1 MDPATIYAIVIA
13 ILTILGVPSVW
24 KYVGFKAKM
33 KHDQENYVKYDCRE
47 RITKLEALL
56 EKSAKEKEEMR
67 GTILELTAMVSE
79 LKVKIEFMEME
90 NAKLKSPDVSDQ
102 LEDESEKDDK

>member
-1 MDPATIYAIVIA
+1 MDSATIYAIVIA

-24 KYVGFKAKM
+24 KYIGFKAKM
-33 KHDQENYVKYDCRE
+33 KHDAENYVKYDSRE
-47 RITKLEALL
+47 RISKLEALL
-56 EKSAKEKEEMR
+56 EKAAKEKEEMR

-90 NAKLKSPDVSDQ
+90 NIKLRKPDEESD
-102 LEDESEKDDK
+102 DDTSEKS